1 MRPVSGDASR
11 QRFALRMTPS
21 EITMKKML
29 FTVLATATL
38 LSAAAAAA
46 DDLTGTQDK
55 RKPNTGI
62 TLCFGNEVA
71 NIALLPE
78 FSFVESAI
86 IIYDVETKKEI
97 LKANTTYG
105 DKTTGSYWTSKLPQN
120 ITLKKGCYRF
130 HLMTKPTPPTTSARW
145 VCAAP
150 RIDYGP
156 VNAGDQQLSTLTG
169 TIGAGALSHVII
181 FPDVP
186 NKLPED
192 SKFCPEGR

>member
-1 MRPVSGDASR
+1 
-11 QRFALRMTPS
+11 
-21 EITMKKML
+21 MKKML
-29 FTVLATATL
+29 LAALATATL

-46 DDLTGTQDK
+46 ANLTDTPEK

-62 TLCFGNEVA
+62 TLCFPSDMA

-86 IIYDVETKKEI
+86 IIYDVEAKKEVV
-97 LKANTTYG
+97 KANTTYG

-120 ITLKKGCYRF
+120 IALKKGCYRF
-130 HLMTKPTPPTTSARW
+130 HLMAKPTPPTTSARW
-145 VCAAP
+145 VCSAP

-156 VNAGDQQLSTLTG
+156 VNAAEEQLSTLTG